1 MKMFN
6 YLLHPQKIILF
17 LMDKRFFDFI
27 PDKQYLKI
35 KYFLRTGKKLDL
47 VNPHLFNEKLQWLK
61 LYDRKDIYTI
71 MVDKFAAKQYV
82 EKIIGKQYIIP
93 TIGLYNSFEEINFND
108 LPSQFVMKCT
118 HDSGGI
124 IIVKNKKEIDFSSV
138 KKKIKKFLKR
148 KYYYVHREWPYKN
161 VVPKIIIEKYMK
173 DKVSDELIDYKVMCF
188 NGIPKIIFTCTDRF
202 KDSLKVTFF
211 DLNWNKMPFERKYP
225 SSNEKI
231 SKPVNLNEMLKLSK
245 KLAQDIPFV
254 RIDWYEINGELYFGE
269 LTFFPG
275 SGYEVFNPIE
285 WDKKL
290 GDMLEL
296 NLENK
301 NEK

>member
-1 MKMFN
+1 M
-6 YLLHPQKIILF
+6 
-17 LMDKRFFDFI
+17 
-27 PDKQYLKI
+27 
-35 KYFLRTGKKLDL
+35 
-47 VNPHLFNEKLQWLK
+47 
-61 LYDRKDIYTI
+61 
-71 MVDKFAAKQYV
+71 AK
-82 EKIIGKQYIIP
+82 
-93 TIGLYNSFEEINFND
+93 
-108 LPSQFVMKCT
+108 
-118 HDSGGI
+118 
-124 IIVKNKKEIDFSSV
+124 
-138 KKKIKKFLKR
+138 
-148 KYYYVHREWPYKN
+148 
-161 VVPKIIIEKYMK
+161 KYMK

>member
-254 RIDWYEINGELYFGE
+254 RIDWYEINGKLYFGE

>member
-225 SSNEKI
+225 
-231 SKPVNLNEMLKLSK
+231 
-245 KLAQDIPFV
+245 
-254 RIDWYEINGELYFGE
+254 
-269 LTFFPG
+269 
-275 SGYEVFNPIE
+275 
-285 WDKKL
+285 
-290 GDMLEL
+290 
-296 NLENK
+296 
-301 NEK
+301 